1 LLSRGD
7 VVARPG
13 ELVKPQVEVG
23 AVFVVVGEHEQEVGL
38 QLLVD
43 LVGVVGRGVGLEVAG
58 DG

>member
-1 LLSRGD
+1 MLVDHYAVLLSRGD

-23 AVFVVVGEHEQEVGL
+23 TVFVVVGEHEQEVGL

-43 LVGVVGRGVGLEVAG
+43 LVGVVG
-58 DG
+58 